1 MTVGEL
7 IRELMKRPD
16 RNAPVYV
23 WDTKESFTEVRQVSY
38 PAGPPPKHDHSRRPL
53 PEGAVVVWGDI
64 DAKPLP
70 EPRIPPI

>member
-38 PAGPPPKHDHSRRPL
+38 PAGPTLPNVFHSRRPL
-53 PEGAVVVWGDI
+53 PEGAIVVWGDL

-70 EPRIPPI
+70 ETSPI

>member
-23 WDTKESFTEVRQVSY
+23 WDTKESFTQVKQVSY
-38 PAGPPPKHDHSRRPL
+38 PAGVDRGYQSRRPL
-53 PEGAVVVWGDI
+53 PEGAIVVWGELDP
-64 DAKPLP
+64 KPLP
-70 EPRIPPI
+70 EPPSPPI

>member
-38 PAGPPPKHDHSRRPL
+38 PAGKPTGEGVIPPRRPL
-53 PEGAVVVWGDI
+53 PEGAVVIWGDL
-64 DAKPLP
+64 DAKPLA
-70 EPRIPPI
+70 ETAPI

>member
-16 RNAPVYV
+16 RNAPVFV

-38 PAGPPPKHDHSRRPL
+38 PAGKPPEPPIPTPRRPL
-53 PEGAVVVWGDI
+53 PEGAVVIWGDL
-64 DAKPLP
+64 DAKPLS
-70 EPRIPPI
+70 ETAPI